1 MQRKKGLLI
10 APAFPADSFW
20 SYKYVIKYSAR
31 KAAFPPLGLVSF
43 AAMMPQDEWD
53 FELIDLNV
61 ELPSDGQLN
70 RRIQEA
76 TAVFVSAMSIQR
88 ESLVELLDGP
98 AKGTDTP
105 WVLGGPMASTYRD
118 TILNP
123 HTEAEKALH
132 DGLDYLA
139 WGEATPWIEPLNRAL
154 EERPVHSAETPQ
166 LFIPERVLNEPSGS
180 RKYLQDKE
188 IFKPLDNVPPPRW
201 DLIDAQNYRSM
212 MIQTTA
218 GCRFRCNFCDI
229 VQFNGG
235 FARAKDKAAVGKE
248 LQAILD
254 TGFRGGVFTVDDNF
268 VSEPEA
274 MENILEGMI
283 EFQRANNYPFH
294 FFTQASIDLGK
305 DNLSHLIPLMRQAGF
320 THVFLGIENPDP
332 EALKGMNKIQNI
344 KTKPEDTVRLLHQ
357 HGIEVSAG
365 FIYGTDVDTRQTAD
379 LIVDFVKG
387 NSIFSS
393 MTGKLTPMP
402 HTPLYTELKE
412 QGRLLEGNDDINN
425 VNENLQYEPIM
436 GPKNLHDGFSHILAS
451 LFNRKA
457 IYERARGM
465 MERVDTHIFT
475 HRTVGRRE
483 GYAAMR
489 FFFKQIVRG
498 QGEYF
503 NFLRHAFQRD
513 RTLLQRTRA
522 EAKSFAK
529 FWEDIAASAKGQI
542 ELDAS
547 SVKQFAHMLD
557 YAHEALV
564 RFSRDRGLSE
574 VRDYVHGVRE
584 SISKGS
590 ITLES
595 AQAVYEKAMDYCDAR
610 KRMLEFP
617 GVSIIK
623 AFELSIMG
631 SHYRTV
637 AGNVLAHGDAES
649 MHMQI

>member
-53 FELIDLNV
+53 FELVDLNV
-61 ELPSDGQLN
+61 EMPSDGQMH

-118 TILNP
+118 TILDP
-123 HTEAEKALH
+123 HTEAEKTLH

-139 WGEATPWIEPLNRAL
+139 WGEAPPWIEPLNRAL

-201 DLIDAQNYRSM
+201 DLINAQNYRSM

-235 FARAKDKAAVGKE
+235 FARAKDKAAVTTE

-254 TGFRGGVFTVDDNF
+254 TGFKGGVFTVDDNF

-305 DNLSHLIPLMRQAGF
+305 DTLAHLIPMMRQAGF

-332 EALKGMNKIQNI
+332 KALKGMNKIQNI

-365 FIYGTDVDTRQTAD
+365 FIYGTDADTRQTAD

-412 QGRLLEGNDDINN
+412 QGRLLKGNDDINN
-425 VNENLQYEPIM
+425 VNENLQYKPIM

-465 MERVDTHIFT
+465 MERVDIHIFT

-483 GYAAMR
+483 SYGAMR
-489 FFFKQIVRG
+489 FLLKQIMRG
-498 QGEYF
+498 QGEYLK
-503 NFLRHAFQRD
+503 FLKHAFQRD

-522 EAKSFAK
+522 EATSLAK
-529 FWEDIAASAKGQI
+529 FWENIAASAKGQI

-564 RFSRDRGLSE
+564 RFSGDRGLAE
-574 VRDYVHGVRE
+574 VREFVQSVRE
-584 SISKGS
+584 SIGKGS
-590 ITLES
+590 IALDS
-595 AQAVYEKAMDYCDAR
+595 AQSVYEKAMDYCDAR

-631 SHYRTV
+631 SHYRIV
-637 AGNVLAHGDAES
+637 AGNVLVHGDSES